1 MIDLPARPT
10 EGGLLLDLRVSPG
23 AGKTAVAGIETDA
36 AGVARLKL
44 RVAAPPV
51 DGAANTAVTAFLAK
65 ALGLSKRDCVLTHG
79 RKSRSKTVKIS
90 GDAADLKGR
99 VQALAGERP

>member
-1 MIDLPARPT
+1 MTPTPARPT

-23 AGKTAVAGIETDA
+23 AGRTAVAGVETDA

-51 DGAANTAVTAFLAK
+51 DGAANAAVTVFLAK
-65 ALGLSKRDCVLTHG
+65 ALGLSKRACVLTRG
-79 RKSRSKTVKIS
+79 AKSRSKTVRIS
-90 GDAADLKGR
+90 GDAADLAAR